1 MYLSGSRNE
10 ACRFRFSSGPEVC
23 MITIQVVAAINTR
36 IAAWS
41 LSGVQQDVWR
51 IHSTL
56 VLPENNIVTALDNKA
71 GTFPLL
77 PRRLLRR

>member
-1 MYLSGSRNE
+1 
-10 ACRFRFSSGPEVC
+10 